1 MELGRCPSPDAGAEC
16 SPTVERE
23 KSPSP
28 SIERGA
34 SPEPNCAICLG
45 KSRNKCFT
53 DSCLHQFC
61 FNCLLEWSKV
71 KPECPL
77 CKQSFKSIIHNV
89 RSNEDY
95 DQYHLHPAAENPYPW
110 VNMINIDMV
119 QQPFRYRTTFTPN
132 RRLERVLEH
141 LDQRDLRHR
150 MEPGDV
156 LPAQRTF
163 RRRRGLV
170 PNEFRMNVYN
180 QNLWLTTLPSVGLPR
195 DLSPQNFRNHPEEV
209 HRLIP
214 WLNRELQ
221 VILRSPGLS
230 ARVLNLVIS
239 QLPHNHML
247 SEEFR
252 LPLSTFLRHHCD
264 HFIHEFTS
272 FAGSS
277 YDMVGFDEN
286 AHYTVPNNFG
296 DMVHEV
302 LSDSSDSD
310 VVILPSHESHSPSRS
325 HRRRTST
332 APQGSNRR
340 RTSPAHQGSRSPV
353 AGPSR
358 NVLPVDQASDSD
370 INNLSSSHS
379 DTSLPSI
386 LQHLPT
392 SSGHEEDQPSQL
404 NEDCNSDDCVIVG
417 CVKPRHERT
426 PEVITLLSSDP
437 EADEGEVMELAQMTC
452 TGSSD
457 RSYSHA
463 FSTSA
468 SCPES
473 SGSEYNPV
481 FVRKSQKKKKK
492 AQHKRKSGNTAKSKG
507 HKARKTTASAK
518 KHVLSNQDHSNID
531 SDSLVYSCNG
541 KNSNRQQS
549 ALSSSTCTASSSDSC
564 SSSISS
570 NPTYISRS
578 LHSSHKRRR
587 SRHSSHR
594 NKKESWKIQ
603 VNKPDTKQEYDY
615 SGKNYDTPSTS
626 SEVNS
631 SINSFDRRPKLRSI
645 VISRA
650 ANGDGKYPESSGGS
664 SHDRRQKSL
673 TKKSQ
678 SQRWNIVLKK
688 VKDDSS
694 AEPSTSGSSHHHKDR
709 SYVSQSAHRYDG
721 SGRYSSKSGRNA
733 RQKHNKK
740 DEKDN
745 KQKKR
750 IDSDSSVGREEHVLK
765 PKKRKR
771 ILSLFTDSSDD

>member
-221 VILRSPGLS
+221 
-230 ARVLNLVIS
+230 
-239 QLPHNHML
+239 
-247 SEEFR
+247 
-252 LPLSTFLRHHCD
+252 
-264 HFIHEFTS
+264 
-272 FAGSS
+272 
-277 YDMVGFDEN
+277 
-286 AHYTVPNNFG
+286 

>member
-221 VILRSPGLS
+221 
-230 ARVLNLVIS
+230 
-239 QLPHNHML
+239 Q
-247 SEEFR
+247 
-252 LPLSTFLRHHCD
+252 
-264 HFIHEFTS
+264 
-272 FAGSS
+272 
-277 YDMVGFDEN
+277 
-286 AHYTVPNNFG
+286 